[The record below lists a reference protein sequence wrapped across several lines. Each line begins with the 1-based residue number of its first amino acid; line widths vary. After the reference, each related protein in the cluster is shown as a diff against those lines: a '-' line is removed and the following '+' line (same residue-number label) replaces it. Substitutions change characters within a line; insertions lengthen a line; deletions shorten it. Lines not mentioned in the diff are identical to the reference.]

1 MKTEV
6 FLNLEGRRYFVG
18 VLSSDQNDTVFQY
31 ADDFLNTRLEI
42 SPISVPLQRRT
53 WVFNRGSFGGLP
65 GFASDS
71 LPDGWGNL
79 LLHRLSDASV
89 NFHFDATRSF
99 HLKIGKIK

>member
-53 WVFNRGSFGGLP
+53 WVFNRGSFGRVAGLCLGQSP
-65 GFASDS
+65 GWLGKLIASS
-71 LPDGWGNL
+71 PTG
-79 LLHRLSDASV
+79 
-89 NFHFDATRSF
+89 
-99 HLKIGKIK
+99 

>member
-42 SPISVPLQRRT
+42 SPISVPLQ
-53 WVFNRGSFGGLP
+53 L
-65 GFASDS
+65 S
-71 LPDGWGNL
+71 LI
-79 LLHRLSDASV
+79 H
-89 NFHFDATRSF
+89 
-99 HLKIGKIK
+99 I

>member
-42 SPISVPLQRRT
+42 SPISVPGT
-53 WVFNRGSFGGLP
+53 
-65 GFASDS
+65 
-71 LPDGWGNL
+71 
-79 LLHRLSDASV
+79 
-89 NFHFDATRSF
+89 ATAVM
-99 HLKIGKIK
+99 HNCGK

>member
-42 SPISVPLQRRT
+42 SPISVP
-53 WVFNRGSFGGLP
+53 
-65 GFASDS
+65 
-71 LPDGWGNL
+71 
-79 LLHRLSDASV
+79 
-89 NFHFDATRSF
+89 
-99 HLKIGKIK
+99 